1 MVSCQTRTKNLEC
14 PRSSKKNSQI
24 RGHHTRF
31 LTKCPRVE
39 SDKKKKSL
47 REKSEEL
54 RCPYCDIIQSNK
66 SSLSYHI
73 TTIHYPQNLDSY
85 EKTDQSVNLKQ
96 RKTSVEG
103 IEVVTIDEIDSPEI
117 SNKKSNEDL
126 SFKSDKSL
134 VETDFS
140 VANSNS
146 NSKSEELRCPYCD
159 KIQTNKSSLSYHI
172 STVHY
177 FQNPFLNENTNLS
190 VKKKQ
195 IENKEEDI
203 PKQVCRNKDLDSKVA
218 QKEHSNEITKTDQEM
233 IEGGASKLRPGSPS
247 KGHEISEENT
257 LSGWSTPATTPS
269 SPNDSQNNSPRGG
282 YRVWGRPRGSRGSS
296 GAPLGSP
303 KQQNESKSK
312 NETETINRVKIP
324 IKRALKNWQ
333 LVVLAIKNSPDGLV
347 NTDDLYNFCVENFSD
362 CSTLQPNF
370 KNSMRHT
377 LWKKFA
383 QFPSDEGN
391 NKYGMPL
398 NQGDLLRGID
408 NYSVA
413 TLKAVR
419 QLLATSCSKVWTF

>member
-1 MVSCQTRTKNLEC
+1 MK
-14 PRSSKKNSQI
+14 
-24 RGHHTRF
+24 
-31 LTKCPRVE
+31 
-39 SDKKKKSL
+39 
-47 REKSEEL
+47 
-54 RCPYCDIIQSNK
+54 
-66 SSLSYHI
+66 
-73 TTIHYPQNLDSY
+73 
-85 EKTDQSVNLKQ
+85 
-96 RKTSVEG
+96 
-103 IEVVTIDEIDSPEI
+103 I
-117 SNKKSNEDL
+117 SNKKSNEVL
-126 SFKSDKSL
+126 SFKSEKNL

-140 VANSNS
+140 VKLLGG
-146 NSKSEELRCPYCD
+146 KSEELRCPYCD

-177 FQNPFLNENTNLS
+177 FQNPFLNENTDLS

-282 YRVWGRPRGSRGSS
+282 YRVWGRPRGSWGSS

-303 KQQNESKSK
+303 KQQNESKPKPK
-312 NETETINRVKIP
+312 NETEA
-324 IKRALKNWQ
+324 IKRVRRVLKNCQ

-347 NTDDLYNFCVENFSD
+347 NTDDIYNFCVENFSD
-362 CSTLQPNF
+362 CSTIQPNF
-370 KNSMRHT
+370 KYEYSMRHT
-377 LWKKFA
+377 LGKMFV
-383 QFPSDEGN
+383 QFPSEEGN

-398 NQGDLLRGID
+398 DQGNLLRGID

-413 TLKAVR
+413 TLKAFDN
-419 QLLATSCSKVWTF
+419 QL